1 MFKMK
6 KILLVGGALLLLAGC
21 SKPAEPE
28 FEQNEDPIVE
38 GFTMYIIG
46 SHWNN
51 WDTKTIK
58 EANPSCAF
66 TYDEET
72 KLYVYDATIT
82 EEMLT
87 GWVGFKF
94 ISSNSW
100 DSQYGME
107 DVDYSICNDTFT
119 TMVGDKTQ
127 YKEGT
132 GNRSNIVATVAGTY
146 HITYNPADFRSD
158 TLDNGNTHG
167 YKFGITIE

>member
-58 EANPSCAF
+58 EARSMIHPQYASRF
-66 TYDEET
+66 IREYLIDEKELSEWHWNVSVREVVET
-72 KLYVYDATIT
+72 AT
-82 EEMLT
+82 
-87 GWVGFKF
+87 
-94 ISSNSW
+94 S
-100 DSQYGME
+100 
-107 DVDYSICNDTFT
+107 
-119 TMVGDKTQ
+119 
-127 YKEGT
+127 
-132 GNRSNIVATVAGTY
+132 
-146 HITYNPADFRSD
+146 
-158 TLDNGNTHG
+158 
-167 YKFGITIE
+167 

>member
-21 SKPAEPE
+21 SEPE

-38 GFTMYIIG
+38 GFSMYIVG

-51 WDTKTIK
+51 WEPSTIK

-66 TYDEET
+66 TYDEAT
-72 KLYVYDATIT
+72 KLYVYDATVT
-82 EEMLT
+82 ADMLK

-94 ISSNSW
+94 ISGNSW

-107 DVDYSICNDTFT
+107 DIDYSICNDTFT
-119 TMVGDKTQ
+119 TMVGVKAQ
-127 YKEGT
+127 YKEGAK
-132 GNRSNIVATVAGTY
+132 NRSNIVAKVAGTY

-158 TLDNGNTHG
+158 TIKDGVTHT
-167 YKFGITIE
+167 YKFGISIQ

>member
-28 FEQNEDPIVE
+28 FEQNEDPVIE
-38 GFTMYIIG
+38 GFSMYIIG

-66 TYDEET
+66 TYDEKT

-107 DVDYSICNDTFT
+107 DVDYSICNDTFK
-119 TMVGDKTQ
+119 TMVGDKAQ
-127 YKEGT
+127 YTKGASD
-132 GNRSNIVATVAGTY
+132 RSNIVATVAGTY

-158 TLDNGNTHG
+158 TLDNGNTHS
-167 YKFGITIE
+167 YKFGITIQ

>member
-58 EANPSCAF
+58 EARDLA
-66 TYDEET
+66 Y
-72 KLYVYDATIT
+72 KLCDNVH
-82 EEMLT
+82 
-87 GWVGFKF
+87 FK
-94 ISSNSW
+94 
-100 DSQYGME
+100 GA
-107 DVDYSICNDTFT
+107 
-119 TMVGDKTQ
+119 K
-127 YKEGT
+127 
-132 GNRSNIVATVAGTY
+132 
-146 HITYNPADFRSD
+146 FRKD
-158 TLDNGNTHG
+158 IAYQALKNA
-167 YKFGITIE
+167 